1 MKKMNFID
9 ETSRNERPFKMNVI
23 GCASPK
29 ADGEEIRS
37 RNNYIPQF
45 NISATNPSDDI

>member
-1 MKKMNFID
+1 MNFID
-9 ETSRNERPFKMNVI
+9 EASRNERPFKMNVI

-29 ADGEEIRS
+29 TDCDEIRS

-45 NISATNPSDDI
+45 NISATNPSDEI

>member
-1 MKKMNFID
+1 LFKINLID
-9 ETSRNERPFKMNVI
+9 DTSRNDKKFKMNVI
-23 GCASPK
+23 GCASPN

-37 RNNYIPQF
+37 RNNFVPQF